1 MCFLQGQGWIVLPL
15 VFAVSLAT
23 ELLTE
28 TITGDD
34 TYYQN
39 ADPPFHL
46 RLSSLEP
53 SAGRWDAARMKA
65 SRPLRQSKPKKSG
78 EEVVIELK
86 THTCMFIR
94 LEFWGPIL
102 CCVALWQGLLD
113 RRHLRLH
120 NVRELVHQYTH
131 SPAYGSGSCY

>member
-1 MCFLQGQGWIVLPL
+1 MLFWQGQGWIVLPL

-39 ADPPFHL
+39 ADSPFHL

-65 SRPLRQSKPKKSG
+65 SRPLRHSKPKNQARRSLSNSRLTRACLSG
-78 EEVVIELK
+78 SS
-86 THTCMFIR
+86 F
-94 LEFWGPIL
+94 GGQS
-102 CCVALWQGLLD
+102 CVA
-113 RRHLRLH
+113 
-120 NVRELVHQYTH
+120 
-131 SPAYGSGSCY
+131 

>member
-1 MCFLQGQGWIVLPL
+1 MLFWQGQGWIVLPL

-28 TITGDD
+28 TITGGD

-39 ADPPFHL
+39 ADSPFHL

-65 SRPLRQSKPKKSG
+65 SRPLRHSKSKNRRGGRYRTQDSHVHVYPARVLGANPVLRSA
-78 EEVVIELK
+78 
-86 THTCMFIR
+86 
-94 LEFWGPIL
+94 
-102 CCVALWQGLLD
+102 VA
-113 RRHLRLH
+113 
-120 NVRELVHQYTH
+120 
-131 SPAYGSGSCY
+131 GSAGSSAPSSSQRS